1 MSHRGRSA
9 PVAALCR
16 TLPNSGPDPMSAQ
29 RDVAEALERAV
40 ALLTR
45 RPDKGLHEDAKATVA
60 WQGGTRT
67 AAFHEN
73 GLRMDTD
80 MPTEL
85 GGNGSLVS
93 PGWLF
98 RAGIAACGVTVIAM
112 VAASE
117 GIELEA
123 LTVEIDSTSDT
134 RGALGMK
141 EPTGDSIYPGP
152 TQLRIAVRIR
162 APGVDA
168 ARLRGIVEEGLRRS
182 PIQNAIMRI
191 TPLSIALDT
200 GDYAVG

>member
-1 MSHRGRSA
+1 M
-9 PVAALCR
+9 PVR
-16 TLPNSGPDPMSAQ
+16 RPMSAQ

-40 ALLTR
+40 AVLTR
-45 RPDKGLHEDAKATVA
+45 RPDKGLHEDARATVA

-85 GGNGSLVS
+85 GGSGSVVS

-123 LTVEIDSTSDT
+123 LTVQIDSTSDT

-141 EPTGDSIYPGP
+141 DPAGEPIYPGP
-152 TQLRIAVRIR
+152 AHMRIAVRIR
-162 APGVDA
+162 AQGADA

-182 PIQNAIMRI
+182 PIQNAIMHPA
-191 TPLSIALDT
+191 PLSLVLDT
-200 GDYAVG
+200 GDSAMD